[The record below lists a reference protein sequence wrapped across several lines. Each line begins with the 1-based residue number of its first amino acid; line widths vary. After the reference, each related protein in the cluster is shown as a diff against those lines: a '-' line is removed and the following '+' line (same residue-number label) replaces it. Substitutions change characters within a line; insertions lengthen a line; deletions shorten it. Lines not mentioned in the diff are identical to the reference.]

1 MAIENRHRTVFL
13 ILRRMRTP
21 LLVLISAYAVS
32 VLGLVLMPGMDAEGQ
47 LYHMDFL
54 HAFYV
59 VSYTVTTIGFGELP
73 YTFSAAQRLW
83 VVFTIYFGVVAW
95 IYAIGTLIALLQD
108 RAFQQVLRENRFVA
122 AVRRQTEPFYI
133 VCGYGDTGSTVV
145 QEMIE
150 HGLSAVA
157 IDIDPERINELSL
170 EDLRA
175 YVPGLV
181 GDAAIPRNLQLA
193 GLEHPQCAGVVALT
207 DDDLANLKI
216 AITVKLLRPGCKVI
230 CRAES
235 HDTQANMESFGTDA
249 IVNPFDAFADRLAM
263 ALHSPDFHLLTEWL
277 TQPPG
282 RSLPLHCRP
291 PHGMWV
297 LCGYGRFGKA
307 VKRYLDYEGVETTII
322 EATPERVNAPP
333 GTVHG
338 RGTEAVTL
346 REAHIENAV
355 GIVAGT
361 DDDTNNLSIIMTA
374 RDLNLNLFQ
383 VARQNDRDND
393 SIFAAATIDLTMQRS
408 GILANRILTL
418 ISTPLLSA
426 FLHEARHQ
434 SEEWAHRLIDKI
446 WPLANN
452 ETPDLWTV
460 TIGPNET
467 PALHA
472 ALERNETVKLRHLLA
487 DPGDRDEHLKAMPL
501 LRMREGKA
509 TLLPEEKTVLASGDR
524 LLFCGRVGVESRMQ
538 WVLNNPH
545 TLHYLRTGEVRPQG
559 TVWRWFHRS
568 GRAAPA
574 AGK

>member
-1 MAIENRHRTVFL
+1 MATDTRHRTVFL

-21 LLVLISAYAVS
+21 LLVLIVAYAVS
-32 VLGLVLMPGMDAEGQ
+32 VLGLVLMPGVDAQGQ
-47 LYHMDFL
+47 PYHIDFL

-73 YTFSAAQRLW
+73 YAFSAAQRLW

-108 RAFQQVLRENRFVA
+108 RAFQQVLRENTFVA
-122 AVRRQTEPFYI
+122 AVRRKTEPFYI

-145 QEMIE
+145 REMIE

-170 EDLRA
+170 EDLRT
-175 YVPGLV
+175 YVPGLI
-181 GDAAIPRNLQLA
+181 GDASIPRNLQLA
-193 GLEHPQCAGVVALT
+193 GLGHPHCTGVVALT
-207 DDDLANLKI
+207 DNELANLKI
-216 AITVKLLRPGCKVI
+216 AITVKLLRPGCRVI

-282 RSLPLHCRP
+282 RPLPLRYRP
-291 PHGMWV
+291 PRGMWV

-307 VKRYLDYEGVETTII
+307 VKRYLDYEGVETMII
-322 EATPERVNAPP
+322 EATPEKVNAPP

-346 REAHIENAV
+346 REARIEQAV
-355 GIVAGT
+355 GLVAGT
-361 DDDTNNLSIIMTA
+361 DNDTNNLSMIMTA
-374 RDLNLNLFQ
+374 HDLNPNLFH

-393 SIFAAATIDLTMQRS
+393 SIFAAAKIDLTMQRS
-408 GILANRILTL
+408 GILANRILSQ
-418 ISTPLLSA
+418 IGTPLLTA

-434 SEEWAHRLIDKI
+434 SEEWAHRLIDQI
-446 WPLANN
+446 WPLAGN

-460 TIGPNET
+460 TINPVET
-467 PALHA
+467 PAVSSA
-472 ALERNETVKLRHLLA
+472 IERGETVKLGVLLA
-487 DPGDRDEHLKAMPL
+487 DPGDRDAPLKAMTL
-501 LRMREGKA
+501 LRMRDGKA
-509 TLLPEEKTVLASGDR
+509 TLLPENKTALAAGDR

-545 TLHYLRTGEVRPQG
+545 TLYYLRTGEVRPQG
-559 TVWRWFHRS
+559 TVWRWLRGS
-568 GRAAPA
+568 GRATPA